1 VTGQDRQEDNTP
13 EDTAAIFATKTLN
26 LRSDLTLRY
35 GGGVRWVGRQLAG
48 DVTSLQV
55 VTPSF
60 TLADLVLAVEK
71 DRWGLQVNADNL
83 FNHYYYATCS
93 QYGYCV
99 NGERRTVNAA
109 ATYRFR

>member
-1 VTGQDRQEDNTP
+1 
-13 EDTAAIFATKTLN
+13 
-26 LRSDLTLRY
+26 
-35 GGGVRWVGRQLAG
+35 LAG

-55 VTPSF
+55 VTPSY
-60 TLADLVLAVEK
+60 TLADLVLGIEK
-71 DRWGLQVNADNL
+71 DRWAFQVNADNL

-109 ATYRFR
+109 VTYRFR